1 MESVTPIRNL
11 VVGANSILARQLI
24 DLLLSKDQLVI
35 GVYHQHRSNLVE
47 GIDYYG
53 SDQLDEIKEVF
64 DKVFIISAF
73 IPDRTHAKGTALSR
87 SLFDVNVALINS
99 ICEKFPEARIIYT
112 SSVSVYGADG
122 GVKDERSDCNPAT
135 EYGISKLW
143 GEKLVSDH
151 DRYAIVR
158 ISSMYG
164 IGMKETTF
172 IPFAINSA
180 LKKNA
185 IDLLGDGS
193 RAQNYIQVR
202 DVAKCLYLASETK
215 ENEVSLATAMGSV
228 TNLQLASIIRGI
240 TGCSINF
247 KGEDATPSSYYNNER
262 TRSFTGFLPD
272 IELATGIKELIE
284 WKRKMF

>member
-24 DLLLSKDQLVI
+24 DLLLSKGQQVS
-35 GVYHQHRSNLVE
+35 GVFHQHRNNLVE
-47 GIDYYG
+47 GIDHYR
-53 SDQLDEIKEVF
+53 SDQLDGIKTIF

-73 IPDRTHAKGTALSR
+73 IPDRTHVKGAALSQ
-87 SLFDVNVALINS
+87 SLFDVNVSLINS
-99 ICEKFPEARIIYT
+99 VCEKFPLARIIYT
-112 SSVSVYGADG
+112 SSVSVYGANAC
-122 GVKDERSDCNPAT
+122 VKDEHSDCNPAT
-135 EYGISKLW
+135 EYGVSKLW
-143 GEKLVSDH
+143 GEKIVGSHDH
-151 DRYAIVR
+151 YAIVR

-215 ENEVSLATAMGSV
+215 ENEIFLATAMGSV
-228 TNLQLASIIRGI
+228 TNLQLASTIQEI

-262 TRSFTGFLPD
+262 TRFLTGFLPD
-272 IELATGIKELIE
+272 IGLISGIKELIE
-284 WKRKMF
+284 WKRKMS